1 MDLEI
6 KKLME
11 NWEYIQGGLLFL
23 DETTERA
30 DHCLELAQGELK
42 HYINTLSVLQPKASS
57 LIEALRLDCEERSYK
72 DIPESFR
79 ILLDQDISYLKEDP
93 SVMDVSY
100 GSAAMAAFYEQV
112 SGYLG
117 IPSQTPGRMKQ
128 FLEET
133 LKKELPEI
141 QIVW

>member
-23 DETTERA
+23 AETTERA

-117 IPSQTPGRMKQ
+117 IPSQTPGKMKQ
-128 FLEET
+128 FLEEA

>member
-23 DETTERA
+23 DETA
-30 DHCLELAQGELK
+30 DRNDRCLELAQGELK

-57 LIEALRLDCEERSYK
+57 LIEALRLECEERSYK

-79 ILLDQDISYLKEDP
+79 ILLEQDISYLKENP

-117 IPSQTPGRMKQ
+117 IPSPTPGTMKQ

-141 QIVW
+141 QIIW